1 MITLKKGQYLS
12 TPNVLSEIP
21 TDCIL
26 SKRIP
31 GCGATTLEL
40 KTKRNSIIIVPNVPV
55 IQSKAKKKPY
65 PMGVYEDI
73 SVSDVV
79 AYLKENRR
87 YKIMTTPESFGK
99 IKVACEKCGINI
111 YSEFFLL
118 MDECHQ
124 LVKDVDYR
132 NFIVLPMAD
141 FFRFKNKAMV
151 SATPLGFSDPRLR
164 NFKTVEVR
172 ADYDYQ
178 QDITVINTYNT
189 TKAIGEYLES
199 HKNST
204 ICFFVNSISQIYSIM
219 KHFKLLED
227 STVYCAPKSVSK
239 LREGYDFTN
248 AYKEWS
254 ADTMKRYNFFTGRFF
269 SAFDLELTYKPDLLM
284 ITDPY
289 ISPYTML
296 DVDTDC
302 IQICGR
308 FRKGLNSAT
317 HIYRVNPENSV
328 RSKEQVEQDIYDME
342 IRYRTLVRYYNNA
355 DSRNDRMAFGEV
367 IDIHP
372 FRKYLYPDLTKNWF
386 RIDCDVNDA
395 LVISRYK
402 SEQTMIEWYNECHYF
417 TPTFEIC
424 NSDENDEKME
434 IIMSARTVRDKRK
447 KIVEILNMFEQPLSE
462 NAFDFVNKIRKI
474 DPFIVEAFEVLGKEH
489 IEELNYNQQKVKE
502 ELILRQRKGNR
513 VIRLIKNSFKVGKSY
528 TNDYIKEELTRIFD
542 VLEIHPERTIKG
554 SMIKDYFQVEEWRNG
569 KNRGYKLIMAIV

>member
-1 MITLKKGQYLS
+1 MITLKEGQRLRD
-12 TPNVLSEIP
+12 VLNEIP
-21 TDCIL
+21 TNCIL

-40 KTKRNSIIIVPNVPV
+40 KTDRNSIIIVPNVPV

-79 AYLKENRR
+79 AYLKENSQ

-111 YSEFFLL
+111 YSEYFLL

-151 SATPLGFSDPRLR
+151 SATPLGFSDPRLKK
-164 NFKTVEVR
+164 FETLDVC
-172 ADYDYQ
+172 ADYDYR

-199 HKNST
+199 HQNGT
-204 ICFFVNSISQIYSIM
+204 VCFFVNSITQIYSIM
-219 KHFKLLED
+219 RHFKLLED
-227 STVYCAPKSVSK
+227 STVYCAPKSVTK
-239 LREGYDFTN
+239 LKEGYDFTN

-254 ADTMKRYNFFTGRFF
+254 AETMKRYNFFTGRFF
-269 SAFDLELTYKPDLLM
+269 SAFDLELTYKPDLVM

-289 ISPYTML
+289 LSPYTML

-308 FRKGLNSAT
+308 FRKGVNSAT
-317 HIYRVNPENSV
+317 HIYRVNPEICV
-328 RSKEQVEQDIYDME
+328 KSKEQVEQDIHDLE
-342 IRYRTLVRYYNNA
+342 IGYNTLRRYYKNA
-355 DSRNDRMAFGEV
+355 DSREDRMAFGQV

-372 FRKYLYPDLTKNWF
+372 FRKYLYSDLTKNWF
-386 RIDCDVNDA
+386 RIDCKVNEV
-395 LVISRYK
+395 LVEGKYK
-402 SEQTMIEWYNECHYF
+402 SELTVTDWYNDCHYF
-417 TPTFEIC
+417 TPTFEVC
-424 NSDENDEKME
+424 NSNENDEKME
-434 IIMSARTVRDKRK
+434 IIMSAHTIRDKRK
-447 KIVEILNMFEQPLSE
+447 KIVEILSQFEQPLSE
-462 NAFDFVNKIRKI
+462 NAFDFINKIRKI
-474 DPFIVEAFEVLGKEH
+474 DPFIVEAFELLGIKG
-489 IEELNYNQQKVKE
+489 IEEQNYNQQKINEK
-502 ELILRQRKGNR
+502 IIMKQRKGNR
-513 VIRLIKNSFKVGKSY
+513 AVRLIKNSFKVGNTYS
-528 TNDYIKEELTRIFD
+528 NDYIKDELTRIFD
-542 VLEIHPERTIKG
+542 MLEIHPERTIKG
-554 SMIKDYFQVEEWRNG
+554 SMIKDYFQAENWSNG
-569 KNRGYKLIMAIV
+569 KSRGYRLIMAIA

>member
-1 MITLKKGQYLS
+1 MITLKEGQRLRD
-12 TPNVLSEIP
+12 VLNEIP
-21 TDCIL
+21 TNCIL

-40 KTKRNSIIIVPNVPV
+40 KTDRNSIIIVPNVPV
-55 IQSKAKKKPY
+55 IQSKAKKMPY

-79 AYLKENRR
+79 AYLKENSQ

-151 SATPLGFSDPRLR
+151 SATPLGFSDPRLK
-164 NFKTVEVR
+164 NFEILEVC
-172 ADYDYQ
+172 ADYDYR

-199 HKNST
+199 HQNGT
-204 ICFFVNSISQIYSIM
+204 VCFFVNSVTQIYSIM

-227 STVYCAPKSVSK
+227 STVYCAPKSVTK

-248 AYKEWS
+248 AYKEWN
-254 ADTMKRYNFFTGRFF
+254 AETMKRYNFFTGRFF
-269 SAFDLELTYKPDLLM
+269 SAFDLELDYKPDLVM

-289 ISPYTML
+289 VSPYTML

-308 FRKGLNSAT
+308 FRNGLNSAT
-317 HIYRVNPENSV
+317 HIYRVNPEICV
-328 RSKEQVEQDIYDME
+328 RNKEQVEQDIHDLE
-342 IRYRTLVRYYNNA
+342 IGYRTLQRYYNNA
-355 DSRNDRMAFGEV
+355 DSREDRMAFGQV

-372 FRKYLYPDLTKNWF
+372 YRKYLYPDLTKNWF
-386 RIDCDVNDA
+386 RIDCKVNEV
-395 LVISRYK
+395 LVEGRYK
-402 SEQTMIEWYNECHYF
+402 SEQTMTVWYNDCHYF
-417 TPTFEIC
+417 IPTFEVC

-434 IIMSARTVRDKRK
+434 IILSARTARDRNK
-447 KIVEILNMFEQPLSE
+447 KIVEILSKFEQPLSE
-462 NAFDFVNKIRKI
+462 NAFIFINKIRKMY
-474 DPFIVEAFEVLGKEH
+474 PLMVEAFELLGKEG
-489 IEELNYNQQKVKE
+489 IEEQNYNQQEIKE
-502 ELILRQRKGNR
+502 KIIMKQRKGNR
-513 VIRLIKNSFKVGKSY
+513 AIRLIKNSFKVGNSY
-528 TNDYIKEELTRIFD
+528 TNEYIKDELTRIFD
-542 VLEIHPERTIKG
+542 MLQIRPERTIKG
-554 SMIKDYFQVEEWRNG
+554 SMIKDYFQTENWSNG
-569 KNRGYKLIMAIV
+569 KSRGYRLIMAIA

>member
-1 MITLKKGQYLS
+1 MITLKEGQRLRD
-12 TPNVLSEIP
+12 VLNKIP
-21 TDCIL
+21 TNCIL

-40 KTKRNSIIIVPNVPV
+40 KTDRNSIIIVPNVPV

-79 AYLKENRR
+79 AYLKENSQ

-151 SATPLGFSDPRLR
+151 SATPLGFSDPRLK
-164 NFKTVEVR
+164 NFEILEVC
-172 ADYDYQ
+172 ADYDYR

-199 HKNST
+199 HQNGT
-204 ICFFVNSISQIYSIM
+204 VCFFVNSVTQIYSIM

-227 STVYCAPKSVSK
+227 STVYCAPKSVTK

-248 AYKEWS
+248 AYKEWN
-254 ADTMKRYNFFTGRFF
+254 AETMKRYNFFTGRFF
-269 SAFDLELTYKPDLLM
+269 SAFDLELDYKPDLVM

-289 ISPYTML
+289 VSPYTML

-308 FRKGLNSAT
+308 FRNGLNSAT
-317 HIYRVNPENSV
+317 HIYRVNPEICV
-328 RSKEQVEQDIYDME
+328 RNKEQVEQDIHDLE
-342 IRYRTLVRYYNNA
+342 IGYRTLQRYYNNA
-355 DSRNDRMAFGEV
+355 DSREDRMAFGQV

-372 FRKYLYPDLTKNWF
+372 YRKYLYPDLTKNWF
-386 RIDCDVNDA
+386 RIDCKVNEV
-395 LVISRYK
+395 LVEGRYK
-402 SEQTMIEWYNECHYF
+402 SEQTMTVWYNDCHYF
-417 TPTFEIC
+417 IPTFEVC

-434 IIMSARTVRDKRK
+434 IILSARTARDRNK
-447 KIVEILNMFEQPLSE
+447 KIVEILSKFEQPLSE
-462 NAFDFVNKIRKI
+462 NAFIFINKIRKMY
-474 DPFIVEAFEVLGKEH
+474 PLMVEAFELLGKEG
-489 IEELNYNQQKVKE
+489 IEEQNYNQQKIKE
-502 ELILRQRKGNR
+502 KIIMKQRKGNR
-513 VIRLIKNSFKVGKSY
+513 AIRLIKNSFKVGNSY
-528 TNDYIKEELTRIFD
+528 TNEYIKDELTRIFD
-542 VLEIHPERTIKG
+542 MLQIRPERTIKG
-554 SMIKDYFQVEEWRNG
+554 SMIKDYFQTENWSNG
-569 KNRGYKLIMAIV
+569 KSRGYRLIMAIA

>member
-1 MITLKKGQYLS
+1 MITLKEGQFLS
-12 TPNVLSEIP
+12 NVLSEIP

-26 SKRIP
+26 SKRVP

-40 KTKRNSIIIVPNVPV
+40 KTNRNSIIIVPNVPV

-79 AYLKENRR
+79 AYLKENSQ

-111 YSEFFLL
+111 YSEFYLL

-151 SATPLGFSDPRLR
+151 SATPLGFSDPRLK
-164 NFKTVEVR
+164 NFEILEVC
-172 ADYDYQ
+172 ADYDYR

-199 HKNST
+199 HQNGT
-204 ICFFVNSISQIYSIM
+204 VCFFVNSVTQIYSIM

-227 STVYCAPKSVSK
+227 STVYCAPKSVTK

-254 ADTMKRYNFFTGRFF
+254 AETMKRYNFFTGRFF
-269 SAFDLELTYKPDLLM
+269 SAFDLELTYKPDLVM

-308 FRKGLNSAT
+308 FRKGINSAT
-317 HIYRVNPENSV
+317 HIYRVNPEICV
-328 RSKEQVEQDIYDME
+328 KSKEQVEQDIHDLE
-342 IRYRTLVRYYNNA
+342 IRYNTLRRYYSNA
-355 DSRNDRMAFGEV
+355 DSREDRMAFGQV

-386 RIDCDVNDA
+386 RIDCKVNA
-395 LVISRYK
+395 VLVEGRYK
-402 SEQTMIEWYNECHYF
+402 SEQTMTDWYNDCHYF
-417 TPTFEIC
+417 TPTFEEC

-434 IIMSARTVRDKRK
+434 IIMSARTTRDKRK
-447 KIVEILNMFEQPLSE
+447 KIVEILSQFEQPLSE
-462 NAFDFVNKIRKI
+462 NAFDFINKIRKI
-474 DPFIVEAFEVLGKEH
+474 DPFIVEAFELLGRQE
-489 IEELNYNQQKVKE
+489 IEKQNYNQQKINEK
-502 ELILRQRKGNR
+502 IIMKQRKGNR
-513 VIRLIKNSFKVGKSY
+513 AIRLIKNSFKVGNTYS
-528 TNDYIKEELTRIFD
+528 NDYIKDELTRIFD
-542 VLEIHPERTIKG
+542 MLEIHPERTIKG
-554 SMIKDYFQVEEWRNG
+554 SMIKDYFQAENWSNG
-569 KNRGYKLIMAIV
+569 KSRGYRLIMAIA

>member
-1 MITLKKGQYLS
+1 MIILKEGQHLRD
-12 TPNVLSEIP
+12 VLNEIP

-26 SKRIP
+26 SKSIP
-31 GCGATTLEL
+31 GCGATSLEL
-40 KTKRNSIIIVPNVPV
+40 MTDRDSIIIVPNVPV
-55 IQSKAKKKPY
+55 IQSKEKKKPY
-65 PMGVYEDI
+65 PKGVYEDVT
-73 SVSDVV
+73 VSEVV
-79 AYLKENRR
+79 TYLKENNR

-99 IKVACEKCGINI
+99 IKVACEKCNINI

-151 SATPLGFSDPRLR
+151 SATPLGFSDPRLKK
-164 NFKTVEVR
+164 FETVEVC

-189 TKAIGEYLES
+189 TKAIGEYLEK
-199 HKNST
+199 HQNGI
-204 ICFFVNSISQIYSIM
+204 ICFFVNSVTQIYSIM

-227 STVYCAPKSVSK
+227 STVYCAPKSVTRF
-239 LREGYDFTN
+239 REGYDFTN

-254 ADTMKRYNFFTGRFF
+254 AETMKKYNFFTGRFF
-269 SAFDLELTYKPDLLM
+269 SAFDLELDYKPDLLM

-296 DVDTDC
+296 DIDTDC

-317 HIYRVNPENSV
+317 HIYRVNPEICV
-328 RSKEQVEQDIYDME
+328 RSKEQVEQDIHDLE
-342 IRYRTLVRYYNNA
+342 IGYRTLQRYYNNA
-355 DSRNDRMAFGEV
+355 DSREDRLAFGQV

-372 FRKYLYPDLTKNWF
+372 YRKYLYPDLTKNWF
-386 RIDCDVNDA
+386 RIDCKVNEV
-395 LVISRYK
+395 LVEGRYK
-402 SEQTMIEWYNECHYF
+402 SEKTMTDWYNDCHYF
-417 TPTFEIC
+417 TPTFEEC
-424 NSDENDEKME
+424 NSNENDEKME
-434 IIMSARTVRDKRK
+434 IILSARTTRDKRK
-447 KIVEILNMFEQPLSE
+447 KMVEILSQFELPLSE
-462 NAFDFVNKIRKI
+462 NAFDFINKIRKI
-474 DPFIVEAFEVLGKEH
+474 DPLIVEAFEVLGMER
-489 IEELNYNQQKVKE
+489 IEKLNYNQKQINE

-513 VIRLIKNSFKVGKSY
+513 AIRLIKNSFKVGNSY
-528 TNDYIKEELTRIFD
+528 TNDYIKDELTRIFD
-542 VLEIHPERTIKG
+542 MLQIHPERTVKG
-554 SMIKDYFQVEEWRNG
+554 SMIKDYFQVEAWSNG

>member
-1 MITLKKGQYLS
+1 MITLKEGQFLS
-12 TPNVLSEIP
+12 NVLSEIP

-26 SKRIP
+26 SKRVP

-40 KTKRNSIIIVPNVPV
+40 KTDRNSIIIVPNVPV

-79 AYLKENRR
+79 AYLKENSQ

-141 FFRFKNKAMV
+141 FFKFKNKAMV
-151 SATPLGFSDPRLR
+151 SATPLGFSDPRLKI
-164 NFKTVEVR
+164 FETLEVR

-178 QDITVINTYNT
+178 QEITVINAYNT

-199 HKNST
+199 HQNGT
-204 ICFFVNSISQIYSIM
+204 VCFFVNSITQIYSIM
-219 KHFKLLED
+219 RHFKLLED
-227 STVYCAPKSVSK
+227 STVYCAPKSVTK
-239 LREGYDFTN
+239 LKEGYDFTN

-254 ADTMKRYNFFTGRFF
+254 AETMKRYNFFTGRFF
-269 SAFDLELTYKPDLLM
+269 SAFDLELTYKPDLVM

-289 ISPYTML
+289 LSPYTML

-308 FRKGLNSAT
+308 FRKGVNSAT
-317 HIYRVNPENSV
+317 HIYRVNPDICV
-328 RSKEQVEQDIYDME
+328 KSKEQVEQDIHDLE
-342 IRYRTLVRYYNNA
+342 IGYNTLRRYYKNA
-355 DSRNDRMAFGEV
+355 DNREDRMAFGQV

-372 FRKYLYPDLTKNWF
+372 FRKYLYSDLTKNWF
-386 RIDCDVNDA
+386 RIDCKVNEV
-395 LVISRYK
+395 LVEGKYK
-402 SEQTMIEWYNECHYF
+402 SELTVTDWYNDCHYF
-417 TPTFEIC
+417 TPTFEEC
-424 NSDENDEKME
+424 NSNENDEKME
-434 IIMSARTVRDKRK
+434 IIMSAHTIRDKRK
-447 KIVEILNMFEQPLSE
+447 KIVEILSQFEQPLSE
-462 NAFDFVNKIRKI
+462 NAFDFINKIRKI
-474 DPFIVEAFEVLGKEH
+474 DPFIVEAFELLGIKG
-489 IEELNYNQQKVKE
+489 IEEQNYNQQKINEK
-502 ELILRQRKGNR
+502 IIMKQRRGNR
-513 VIRLIKNSFKVGKSY
+513 GVRLIKNSFKAGNSY
-528 TNDYIKEELTRIFD
+528 TNDYIKDELTRIFD
-542 VLEIHPERTIKG
+542 MLQIHPERTVKG
-554 SMIKDYFQVEEWRNG
+554 SMIKDYFQAENWSNG
-569 KNRGYKLIMAIV
+569 KSRGYRLIMAIV

>member
-1 MITLKKGQYLS
+1 MIILKKEQHLS
-12 TPNVLSEIP
+12 DVLDEIP

-26 SKRIP
+26 SKRTP

-40 KTKRNSIIIVPNVPV
+40 KSDRNSIIIVPNIPV
-55 IQSKAKKKPY
+55 IQCKEKKEPY
-65 PMGVYEDI
+65 PKGVYEDVT
-73 SVSDVV
+73 VSEVV
-79 AYLKENRR
+79 TYLKENRR
-87 YKIMTTPESFGK
+87 YKLMTTPESFGK

-151 SATPLGFSDPRLR
+151 SATPLGFSDPRLKK
-164 NFKTVEVR
+164 FETLKVR

-189 TKAIGEYLES
+189 TKAIGEYLEN
-199 HKNST
+199 HQNGT
-204 ICFFVNSISQIYSIM
+204 VCFFVNSVTQIYSIM

-227 STVYCAPKSVSK
+227 STVYCAPKSVTK

-254 ADTMKRYNFFTGRFF
+254 AETMKKYNFFTGRFF
-269 SAFDLELTYKPDLLM
+269 SAFDLELLYKPDLVM

-289 ISPYTML
+289 ISPYTIL

-308 FRKGLNSAT
+308 FRKGINSAT
-317 HIYRVNPENSV
+317 HIYRVNPEICV
-328 RSKEQVEQDIYDME
+328 RSKEQVEQNIHDLE
-342 IRYRTLVRYYNNA
+342 IGYRTLQRYYNNA
-355 DSRNDRMAFGEV
+355 DSREDRMAFGQV

-372 FRKYLYPDLTKNWF
+372 YRKYLYPDLTKNWF
-386 RIDCDVNDA
+386 RIDCKVNEV
-395 LVISRYK
+395 LVEGRYK
-402 SEQTMIEWYNECHYF
+402 SEKTMTDWYNDCHYF
-417 TPTFEIC
+417 TPTFEEC
-424 NSDENDEKME
+424 NSNENDEKME
-434 IIMSARTVRDKRK
+434 IIMSARTERDKRK
-447 KIVEILNMFEQPLSE
+447 KIVEILSQFEQPLSE
-462 NAFDFVNKIRKI
+462 NAFDFINKIRRI
-474 DPFIVEAFEVLGKEH
+474 DPLIVKAFELLGKEG
-489 IEELNYNQQKVKE
+489 IEELNYNQKRINE

-513 VIRLIKNSFKVGKSY
+513 AIRLIKNSFMVGNSY
-528 TNDYIKEELTRIFD
+528 TNDYIKDELTRIFD
-542 VLEIHPERTIKG
+542 MLQIHPERTVKG
-554 SMIKDYFQVEEWRNG
+554 SMIKDYFQVEAWSNG
-569 KNRGYKLIMAIV
+569 KNRGYRLIMAIV